1 MADQFEVELQRL
13 VTRVANELAREI
25 TSLILRRLG
34 IDEGRVA
41 RGLGRFRGAD
51 LPPVLRQGAR
61 GKGRRGASAGGTRP
75 RGTAPRARPT
85 TEERAAIVEQVERV
99 VADSGGLS
107 VGEIERSSGL
117 PRSAVASAIKM
128 LKDQGRMFMGG
139 TKRFARYATTQE
151 TADRA
156 SVEARGGS

>member
-1 MADQFEVELQRL
+1 MADQFEVELQHL
-13 VTRVANELAREI
+13 VARVAHELAREI

-41 RGLGRFRGAD
+41 RGLGRLRGAD
-51 LPPVLRQGAR
+51 LSQVLRQGAR
-61 GKGRRGASAGGTRP
+61 GRARRGAGGSARLKGTP
-75 RGTAPRARPT
+75 APRARAT
-85 TEERAAIVEQVERV
+85 TEERAAIVAQVERV
-99 VADSGGLS
+99 VAGMEGLS
-107 VGEIERSSGL
+107 VGEIERHSGL
-117 PRSAVASAIKM
+117 PRSAVASALKA

-151 TADRA
+151 AADRA